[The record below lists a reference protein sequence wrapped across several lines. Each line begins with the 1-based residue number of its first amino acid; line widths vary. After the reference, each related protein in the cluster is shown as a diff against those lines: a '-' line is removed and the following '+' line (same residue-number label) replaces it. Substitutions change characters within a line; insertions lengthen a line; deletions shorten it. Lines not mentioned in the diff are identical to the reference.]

1 MRRQRIIWRISGW
14 DRRKNETPAEIERLN
29 RSQKRTKK
37 YEIDKKTCTD
47 MVSSFIMQTGY
58 VIYIETEHFD
68 GGNLFCDILSGMM
81 GMDN

>member
-1 MRRQRIIWRISGW
+1 
-14 DRRKNETPAEIERLN
+14 
-29 RSQKRTKK
+29 
-37 YEIDKKTCTD
+37 

-81 GMDN
+81 GMEN